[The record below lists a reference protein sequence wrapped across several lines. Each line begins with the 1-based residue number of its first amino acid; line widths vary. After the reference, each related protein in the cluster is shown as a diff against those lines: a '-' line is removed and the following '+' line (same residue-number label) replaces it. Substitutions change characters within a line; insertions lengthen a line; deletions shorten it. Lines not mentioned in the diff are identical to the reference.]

1 MGTLSLENRIAACG
15 VTAGERKN
23 MEYFVL
29 VGNDFYN
36 GMKTIFKGSLE
47 DCRKVLNKF
56 YSAYAFAY
64 IEDEAGS
71 IFL

>member
-1 MGTLSLENRIAACG
+1 
-15 VTAGERKN
+15 

-36 GMKTIFKGSLE
+36 GMKTIFKGSLK

-56 YSAYAFAY
+56 WNEYAFAY
-64 IEDEAGS
+64 IEDEAGG